1 MQKFD
6 QIFSKFWPAFLSL
19 FKDDA
24 KNLEAQETFEKLEEF
39 VIFNLKGSD
48 YLSGNQQPMM
58 IDYHS
63 YPMLERIVLLENS
76 PWHYA
81 FEHFDIK
88 NKHPTLYAYVHRFRA
103 HPRH

>member
-24 KNLEAQETFEKLEEF
+24 KNLEAQQTFEKLEEF

-48 YLSGNQQPMM
+48 YLSGN
-58 IDYHS
+58 
-63 YPMLERIVLLENS
+63 
-76 PWHYA
+76 
-81 FEHFDIK
+81 
-88 NKHPTLYAYVHRFRA
+88 
-103 HPRH
+103 